1 MQLFI
6 GYLRLRESDKL
17 WTTYVNFLRELLTP
31 LSIVFWLDYVFCL
44 LGGILCRRRR
54 GLLIFVF
61 FLQIIFADVARACV
75 SAHFLPRKDV
85 LDGELT
91 QQFLLEGTD
100 ALAVH
105 QLQDVYDFLGNIRY
119 L

>member
-1 MQLFI
+1 M
-6 GYLRLRESDKL
+6 
-17 WTTYVNFLRELLTP
+17 NFLRELLTP
-31 LSIVFWLDYVFCL
+31 SSIVFWLDYVFCL
-44 LGGILCRRRR
+44 LGGILRLRWR

-61 FLQIIFADVARACV
+61 FLLTIFADAARARV
-75 SAHFLPRKDV
+75 SVHLPPRKDV
-85 LDGELT
+85 FDGKLV